1 MISTSRI
8 RRSRWSGFEGP
19 MDLRGSSTWPDRLFP
34 LRRLRGR
41 RAWKI
46 HFGAGSGIGRTQACQ
61 DRSGGPVLTGGAFAV
76 LDGGAAAHPLG
87 RYGDSHISGVQG
99 VVTADPPSSTG
110 RIGIRSSKPSSRS
123 APIASCSVSVLGLC
137 CGHARP
143 AAASSCLFAPLS
155 SALAGSR
162 DARRVPRRRRR
173 RAALEGGAA
182 HCCLDRAIACAF

>member
-41 RAWKI
+41 RAWKT

-76 LDGGAAAHPLG
+76 LDGGAAAPARAIWGFPYLWCPGCRHC
-87 RYGDSHISGVQG
+87 R
-99 VVTADPPSSTG
+99 PPFIHRQDRNSLLKTEQPKCPD
-110 RIGIRSSKPSSRS
+110 RLLFCLRSRS
-123 APIASCSVSVLGLC
+123 LL
-137 CGHARP
+137 RP
-143 AAASSCLFAPLS
+143 CP
-155 SALAGSR
+155 
-162 DARRVPRRRRR
+162 PRRRLQLPLRASFQRPGGQSRR
-173 RAALEGGAA
+173 PEGSASTTPTG
-182 HCCLDRAIACAF
+182 CP